1 MKLPTAMLFLL
12 AALSRAYAQQ
22 EDKDVLTLV
31 ARNNA
36 QEQQAAE
43 SEKVAFV
50 TTTTPKTSKTLH
62 ITPAHLRLDAMSS
75 PVATD
80 AQVPTAKVTNAYVR
94 RGGAAQVRYDQ
105 AKVAAFSTPLRSRGG
120 AAHEDPD
127 KVVQVTQTRLRLL
140 Q

>member
-22 EDKDVLTLV
+22 EDKDVLTRV

-50 TTTTPKTSKTLH
+50 TTPKTSKTLH

-105 AKVAAFSTPLRSRGG
+105 AKVAAFSTPLRSRG
-120 AAHEDPD
+120 AAAREDPD